1 MAKIQE
7 QSFKIKIS
15 KLVKD
20 SEPDNREL
28 LGTEEFQNLEA
39 IIREL
44 AEDGVLIE
52 IEKSEE

>member
-20 SEPDNREL
+20 SEPDNKEL
-28 LGTEEFQNLEA
+28 LGAEEFQNLEA

-44 AEDGVLIE
+44 AEEGCAD
-52 IEKSEE
+52 